1 VTNQSIFDN
10 QQKKLV
16 KKEKTIQIFIT
27 GGTFDKSYDYIEGA
41 LYFEKTHL
49 PEMLKRSRCQLDIQ
63 VETLMMMDSLEMG
76 VKETDQIIVACQN
89 SPYQKIVITHGTDK
103 MVATAKALA
112 KANLKNKTILLT
124 GAMIPYAFGG
134 SSDGFF
140 NLGCALSYVQTLT
153 QNVYITMQG
162 QSFLWNEVQKNS
174 LLGQFEKI

>member
-1 VTNQSIFDN
+1 MKQ
-10 QQKKLV
+10 
-16 KKEKTIQIFIT
+16 EKTIQIFIT

-41 LYFEKTHL
+41 LYFKETHL

-76 VKETDQIIVACQN
+76 VKETDQIIEACQN
-89 SPYQKIVITHGTDK
+89 SSCQKIIITHGTDK
-103 MVATAKALA
+103 MVATAKALAKAKAKA

-140 NLGCALSYVQTLT
+140 NLGCALAYVQTLT

-174 LLGQFEKI
+174 ILGKFEKI